1 MTERHSTGS
10 CAASSSRAGCFRRRP
25 SPPPQRVQKYVRTL
39 APEFNATVHV
49 KGTLSMARLD
59 DPASAST
66 SFFICTGPAP
76 SLDGKYTAFGKVI
89 DGMDVVDALDAHAR

>member
-1 MTERHSTGS
+1 M
-10 CAASSSRAGCFRRRP
+10 
-25 SPPPQRVQKYVRTL
+25 QKYVRTL

-89 DGMDVVDALDAHAR
+89 DGMASSTRWTRRQLTARRRGSAWKW